1 MSEPQGCSVVVVFMV
16 SALAF
21 LAGAAGGA
29 AGVYFFAPKST
40 TQSTTVV
47 EAPAQV
53 CPPCEQVAAQAA
65 AGKDYA
71 LVYPIEDTLKISG
84 GTLPMDAVRNLVK
97 SKRHVFSKCYQD
109 ALTKQ
114 PGLKGEMTLQF
125 RVSGSSGRVI
135 TTAERELKIGNDQ
148 VRDCVFTEV
157 KKWTFEP
164 TKGPDSDVRFDM
176 LFVPLGSAPME

>member
-21 LAGAAGGA
+21 LAGAGGGA
-29 AGVYFFAPKST
+29 AGVYFFAPKPEAT
-40 TQSTTVV
+40 TTVV
-47 EAPAQV
+47 EAPAQA
-53 CPPCEQVAAQAA
+53 CPPCEQQAAQVGG
-65 AGKDYA
+65 GKDYA

-109 ALTKQ
+109 ALTKE

-125 RVSGSSGRVI
+125 RVSGSTGRVL

-148 VRDCVFTEV
+148 VRECVFAEV